1 MVANRPDSLQGSNPG
16 SLSPQEEGGSNA
28 AERQATPTIRAEE
41 AMNLT
46 QLRKN
51 FEDMK
56 KAMYTQH
63 ETVSLREMIGE
74 VIAYL
79 EAKEKSARPAKLP
92 QKTK

>member
-1 MVANRPDSLQGSNPG
+1 
-16 SLSPQEEGGSNA
+16 
-28 AERQATPTIRAEE
+28 
-41 AMNLT
+41 MNLT

-79 EAKEKSARPAKLP
+79 EAKEKSARTAKLP
-92 QKTK
+92 QKTT